1 MFFRCSFDQNRNS
14 VIENSVFG
22 FVVGASLRIHMSF
35 KDTVVKMNRPN
46 VSLLRKGS
54 LRAKGQVITSMV
66 AAGCTQRVIKRIE
79 IADWTPIL
87 ELRAT
92 KQFINEMMGL
102 TNWTRVK
109 KFQKRC
115 SNRKPL
121 KPVEIFR
128 FEILLRSYCN
138 ALFQIMGH
146 FWIFG
151 IIATPESPDSGLL
164 SYPE

>member
-1 MFFRCSFDQNRNS
+1 MFNIFERFSHLKEKVKMFFRCSFDQNRNS

-79 IADWTPIL
+79 IAD
-87 ELRAT
+87 
-92 KQFINEMMGL
+92 
-102 TNWTRVK
+102 
-109 KFQKRC
+109 
-115 SNRKPL
+115 
-121 KPVEIFR
+121 
-128 FEILLRSYCN
+128 
-138 ALFQIMGH
+138 
-146 FWIFG
+146 
-151 IIATPESPDSGLL
+151 
-164 SYPE
+164 

>member
-66 AAGCTQRVIKRIE
+66 VAGCTQRVIKRIE

-102 TNWTRVK
+102 TNWTKVK

-121 KPVEIFR
+121 KPVEIFL
-128 FEILLRSYCN
+128 FEILLRRYRN
-138 ALFQIMGH
+138 GLFQSH
-146 FWIFG
+146 FWIFWYKCNTWKSW
-151 IIATPESPDSGLL
+151 ITPE
-164 SYPE
+164 